1 MQTVAIARRWH
12 CKTNLFWEKIL
23 VHCYKTLTGIWKY
36 KCKNVSDFFFK
47 ILSNCKRG
55 ECEWYQTKILIFNV
69 ETLSQKNTLFIYLF
83 FSSSIIQLP
92 FACFNLIDLNLKPE
106 ASLNTLSSPNKAS
119 KCVATNAHFI
129 F

>member
-1 MQTVAIARRWH
+1 MGSLSA
-12 CKTNLFWEKIL
+12 KNESEKISRL
-23 VHCYKTLTGIWKY
+23 GT
-36 KCKNVSDFFFK
+36 FK